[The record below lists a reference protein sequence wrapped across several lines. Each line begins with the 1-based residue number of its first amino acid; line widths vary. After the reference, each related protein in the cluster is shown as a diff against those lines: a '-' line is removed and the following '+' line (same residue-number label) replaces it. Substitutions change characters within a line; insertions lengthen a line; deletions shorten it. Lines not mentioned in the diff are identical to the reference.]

1 MLKAGRI
8 QNCSWSEVEGNRGSN
23 EIGTCMHKWLEQ
35 LPSAIKEVFL
45 FSDTCGGQN
54 RNQNV
59 AALLLY
65 AVQTLAVKVITHNF
79 LESGNTMMECES
91 MHAAIEKE
99 KKYQDV
105 STVSDWTAI
114 FRNAR
119 GKNPYKVTVLHH
131 K

>member
-1 MLKAGRI
+1 
-8 QNCSWSEVEGNRGSN
+8 
-23 EIGTCMHKWLEQ
+23 MHKWLEQ